1 MSLPPGACI
10 GILGGGQL
18 GRMLALAAAPIG
30 YRVHIFTD
38 EADAPAAQV
47 SARTT
52 VAEFSDLEA
61 LAAFAASVDVATY
74 EFENVPVAAV
84 ETVARHVPVHPG
96 AAALE
101 VAQDRVSEKMFVEQL
116 GGRAAPWRAVD
127 DRASLEGALAEIGLP
142 AILKTRRL
150 GYDGKGQVR
159 IDSPDAAAA
168 ALHHLGGA
176 GLVLEGLVRF
186 ESEFSILVARG
197 QDGAHAAWPPIAN
210 RHEHGILRTSRAPAP
225 GLPPA
230 MVDEARALVDRVL
243 DALSYVGVIA
253 CEFFA
258 TDAGPIFNEMAPRV
272 HNSGHWTIEGA
283 HCSQFEQH
291 VRAIA
296 GLPLGSTALL
306 GEAYEM
312 ENLLGDE
319 AKGAHAVLAER
330 DAWLHLYGKAAP
342 APGRKMG
349 HVTRRRG

>member
-1 MSLPPGACI
+1 MSLPPGAWI

-18 GRMLALAAAPIG
+18 GRMLALAAAPLG
-30 YRVHIFTD
+30 YRVHIFAD
-38 EADAPAAQV
+38 EADSPAAQV

-52 VAEFSDLEA
+52 VADFADADA
-61 LAAFAASVDVATY
+61 LAAFGASIDVATY

-84 ETVARHVPVHPG
+84 QTVARHAPVCPG

-101 VAQDRVSEKMFVEQL
+101 VAQDRVAEKRFVEQL

-127 DRASLEGALAEIGLP
+127 DRQSLEQALVEIGFP

-159 IDSPDAAAA
+159 VDSPDDALA
-168 ALHHLGGA
+168 ALHHLGGRD
-176 GLVLEGLVRF
+176 LVLEGLVRF
-186 ESEFSILVARG
+186 ESEFSLLVARG
-197 QDGAHAAWPPIAN
+197 RDGAHAAWPPIAN
-210 RHEHGILRTSRAPAP
+210 RHDHGILRTSRAPAP
-225 GLPPA
+225 GLAPEHVRA
-230 MVDEARALVDRVL
+230 ARALVDRVL
-243 DALSYVGVIA
+243 DSLFYVGVIA

-258 TDAGPIFNEMAPRV
+258 TEDGPVFNEMAPRV

-296 GLPLGSTALL
+296 GLPLGSTALT
-306 GEAYEM
+306 GEAFEM

-319 AKGAHAVLAER
+319 AMGAHALLAR
-330 DAWLHLYGKAAP
+330 HDSWLHLYGKAAP